1 MTKILAWITDIA
13 VSAVV
18 AFVIVSIVNA
28 IINLGIEMSWF
39 GSWSDGISMLWSEI
53 IIPAT
58 ILLAI
63 FFAVNHAPQR

>member
-18 AFVIVSIVNA
+18 AFVIVSIANA
-28 IINLGIEMSWF
+28 IINLGLEMSWF
-39 GSWSDGISMLWSEI
+39 GSWSSGISMLWSEI
-53 IIPAT
+53 IIPTT

-63 FFAVNHAPQR
+63 FFAINHAPQR

>member
-18 AFVIVSIVNA
+18 AFVIIFIANA

-39 GSWSDGISMLWSEI
+39 GSWSAGVSMLWPEI
-53 IIPAT
+53 MMPAT

-63 FFAVNHAPQR
+63 FFAINHAPQR

>member
-1 MTKILAWITDIA
+1 MTKIFAWIIDIA

-18 AFVIVSIVNA
+18 AFVLVFIANA

-39 GSWSDGISMLWSEI
+39 GGWSDGISMLWPEI
-53 IIPAT
+53 MLPAA

-63 FFAVNHAPQR
+63 FFAINHAPQH

>member
-18 AFVIVSIVNA
+18 AFVIVSIANA
-28 IINLGIEMSWF
+28 IINLGLEMSWF
-39 GSWSDGISMLWSEI
+39 GSWSAGISMLWSEI
-53 IIPAT
+53 IIPTT

-63 FFAVNHAPQR
+63 FFAINHAPQR